1 MNKKINK
8 EGITLTVAGTVIM
21 FLVGI
26 IGYFSNR
33 LIEST
38 DALTESVNQL
48 KIVVEKNQTET
59 TGTFRVFD
67 LRVSNLE
74 KRMDCLEQK
83 VERVT
88 GLKFNNEKNISYE
101 SERNIKE
108 VSSKV
113 QKADT
118 TSLATIR

>member
-1 MNKKINK
+1 MNNKINK